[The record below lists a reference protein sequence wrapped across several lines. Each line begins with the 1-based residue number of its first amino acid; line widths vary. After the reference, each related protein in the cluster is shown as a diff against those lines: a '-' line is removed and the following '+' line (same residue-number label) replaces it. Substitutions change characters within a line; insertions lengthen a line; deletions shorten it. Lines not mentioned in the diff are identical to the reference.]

1 MNVAAAVAA
10 PTTPRV
16 IVLEFNELSP
26 TLMAEFMQQGVLP
39 NFSELHAQSQVFMTD
54 AGEPAANLEPWIQ
67 WVTAHSGQSYDEH
80 GIYHLGDG
88 HKLKTKQVWD
98 LLSDHGHKVWVCGS
112 MNLRYDRPINGA
124 VLPDPWAAGIEPF
137 PGTLFDA
144 YLPFVQRH
152 VQEYTADRVPLA
164 RHDYLRFLAFMASHG
179 LSLRTVAALVG
190 QLATE
195 RITGRGKW
203 RRATMLDRLQFDV
216 FRWYYRK
223 ERPDFS
229 TFFLNSTAHFQHM
242 HWRNMD
248 PEPFTLKP
256 SSDEQHEY
264 RHAIR
269 YGYQMMD
276 RLVGQFLDLAGP
288 DVTVVLMSALSQQPC
303 LRYEDSGGKTFY
315 RPKAFER
322 VLEFA
327 GVATPYR
334 VAPVMSE
341 QFHVHF
347 DSADAAREAASRLGA
362 LTVRGQ
368 AAMLVKHEGA
378 SVFAGCRVFRQLDGD
393 APLERGHGDPLP
405 FFGLFYQVEGI
416 KSGMHHPDGILWI
429 RQPAR
434 PHREHANKVPLRD
447 IAPMLLRTFGAT
459 PPAYMSDGSL
469 PCGSAVPAGEAS

>member
-1 MNVAAAVAA
+1 MNVVA
-10 PTTPRV
+10 TKRSKPRV

-26 TLMAEFMQQGVLP
+26 TLMGEFMRQGVLP
-39 NFSELHAQSQVFMTD
+39 NFSRLHQQSQVFVTD
-54 AGEPAANLEPWIQ
+54 AEEPAAHLEPWIQ

-80 GIYHLGDG
+80 RIFHLGDG

-98 LLSDHGHKVWVCGS
+98 LLSDQGHKVWVCGS

-137 PGTLFDA
+137 PGNLFDA
-144 YLPFVQRH
+144 YFPFVQRQ

-164 RHDYLRFLAFMASHG
+164 KRDYLRFGAFMASHG
-179 LSLRTVAALVG
+179 LSLRTVAAIAR
-190 QLATE
+190 QLAGE
-195 RITGRGKW
+195 RIHRRGKW
-203 RRATMLDRLQFDV
+203 RRATILDRLQFDV

-229 TFFLNSTAHFQHM
+229 TFFLNSTAHLQHM

-248 PEPFTLKP
+248 PEPFKLKP
-256 SSDEQHEY
+256 GSDEQREY
-264 RHAIR
+264 QHAIR

-276 RLVGQFLDLAGP
+276 RLVGQFLDLAEP

-315 RPKAFER
+315 RPRDFQR
-322 VLEFA
+322 VLEHA
-327 GVATPYR
+327 GVAPPYR

-347 DSADAAREAASRLGA
+347 DSEDAALEAAERLRG
-362 LTVRGQ
+362 LTLQGEP
-368 AAMLVKHEGA
+368 AMLVKHEGS
-378 SVFAGCRVFRQLDGD
+378 SVFAGCSLFRQLDRDALLDAGKG
-393 APLERGHGDPLP
+393 APLR
-405 FFGLFYQVEGI
+405 FFELFYQVEGI

-429 RQPAR
+429 RHPAR
-434 PHREHANKVPLRD
+434 PHREHPDKVPLRS

-459 PPAYMSDGSL
+459 PPAYMTGGAMPYEES
-469 PCGSAVPAGEAS
+469 P

>member
-1 MNVAAAVAA
+1 MNADVAVPAK
-10 PTTPRV
+10 PPRV

-26 TLMAEFMQQGVLP
+26 TLMHDFMQEGVLP
-39 NFSELHAQSQVFMTD
+39 NFSRLHRESEVFVTD
-54 AGEPAANLEPWIQ
+54 AEEPAANLEPWIQ
-67 WVTAHSGQSYDEH
+67 WVTAHSGQSFAEH
-80 GIYHLGDG
+80 GIFHLGDG

-98 LLSDHGHKVWVCGS
+98 LLSDRGLKVWICGS

-124 VLPDPWAAGIEPF
+124 VLPDPWAAGVAPC
-137 PGTLFDA
+137 PAGLFDA
-144 YLPFVQRH
+144 YFPFVQRY

-164 RHDYLRFLAFMASHG
+164 RRDYLRFGTFMASHG
-179 LSLRTVAALVG
+179 LSVRTALAIVT
-190 QLATE
+190 QLVLE
-195 RITGRGKW
+195 RLTGRGKW

-229 TFFLNSTAHFQHM
+229 TFFLNSTAHLQHM

-248 PEPFTLKP
+248 PAPFKLKP
-256 SSDEQHEY
+256 TSDEQREY

-276 RLVGQFLDLAGP
+276 RLVGQFLDLAGE

-315 RPKAFER
+315 RPRAFER
-322 VLEFA
+322 VLEYA
-327 GVATPYR
+327 GVDPPYL

-347 DSADAAREAASRLGA
+347 ESEGAARDAAVRLRG
-362 LTVRGQ
+362 LTLQGQ
-368 AAMLVKHEGA
+368 PAMLVKHEGS
-378 SVFAGCRVFRQLDGD
+378 SVFAGCSVFRQLDGD
-393 APLERGHGDPLP
+393 VRLDRAAGDALP
-405 FFGLFYQVEGI
+405 FFQLFYQVEGL

-429 RQPAR
+429 RHPTR
-434 PHREHANKVPLRD
+434 PHREHTAKVPLRTV
-447 IAPMLLRTFGAT
+447 APMLLRTFGAH
-459 PPAYMSDGSL
+459 PPAYMT
-469 PCGSAVPAGEAS
+469 AGMADLEETSCSN